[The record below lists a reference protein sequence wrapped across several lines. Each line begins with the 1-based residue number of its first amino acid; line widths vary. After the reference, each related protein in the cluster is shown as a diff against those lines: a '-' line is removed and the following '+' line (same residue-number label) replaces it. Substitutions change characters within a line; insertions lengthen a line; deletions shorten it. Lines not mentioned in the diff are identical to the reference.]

1 MIYNDLGANIKM
13 KGQPTLC
20 LARKSEILCF
30 HHYKD
35 QSMCQNLNSKINYN
49 CHKVPRFPLIN
60 LGEFPSMMGLNPNL
74 LVLEVCQ
81 RHVHLCVTSSV
92 RAFNSVL
99 PRVIRSG
106 FISSLRNHLS
116 MCFFKSFNYV
126 FWLVSTVQLCIS
138 IDVQLRALIKCSIEC
153 FWVFNSLCDV
163 HCYPTVWYPLS
174 TGLIT
179 FPLSLIN

>member
-1 MIYNDLGANIKM
+1 MIYNDLGANIEM

-20 LARKSEILCF
+20 LARKSEVLCF

-35 QSMCQNLNSKINYN
+35 QSMCQNLNSKINYS

-60 LGEFPSMMGLNPNL
+60 LGEFHSIMGSNPNL
-74 LVLEVCQ
+74 LVWEVCQ

-92 RAFNSVL
+92 KAFNSVL

-116 MCFFKSFNYV
+116 MCFFHKFQ
-126 FWLVSTVQLCIS
+126 LVVLISLQLYIS
-138 IDVQLRALIKCSIEC
+138 IDVQLSALIKCS
-153 FWVFNSLCDV
+153 V
-163 HCYPTVWYPLS
+163 
-174 TGLIT
+174 
-179 FPLSLIN
+179 